1 MATTQAAQQQSLREL
16 MIDEIR
22 DLYDAERQLVKAL
35 PKMAKGASSDELRSL
50 IETHLEET
58 QEQVKRLERAFEML
72 DEKPRGKHCEGI
84 AGIIKE
90 GSDLLEEDFDGAVLD
105 AGIIA
110 GAQRAE
116 HYEIG
121 AYGSVIAWAKQMGE
135 GEIASLLEETLEEE
149 KGADEKLSALAE
161 SSINQQAASEAG
173 GDDASMGNGTGRRSA
188 MRGNGGNGASRSS
201 TRGSKNTSGSRSMAQ
216 TASSSR
222 SGRNGSTGRS
232 ASRRS

>member
-1 MATTQAAQQQSLREL
+1 MVE
-16 MIDEIR
+16 EIR

-35 PKMAKGASSDELRSL
+35 PKMAKGATSDELRSL

-58 QEQVKRLERAFEML
+58 QGQVKRLEQAFEML
-72 DEKPRGKHCEGI
+72 QEKPRGKHCAGI

-116 HYEIG
+116 HYEMG
-121 AYGSVIAWAKQMGE
+121 AYGSVIAWAKQLGE
-135 GEIASLLEETLEEE
+135 GDVASLLEETLEEE

-161 SSINQQAASEAG
+161 SSINQEAASEG
-173 GDDASMGNGTGRRSA
+173 GDQDSMEEGTRRRSA
-188 MRGNGGNGASRSS
+188 AKGNGGNGASRTSS
-201 TRGSKNTSGSRSMAQ
+201 RDSKNGSGKRSMVPPP
-216 TASSSR
+216 SSKP
-222 SGRNGSTGRS
+222 GRNGSASRS

>member
-1 MATTQAAQQQSLREL
+1 MATTQATQQQTLREL

-50 IETHLEET
+50 IETHLGET
-58 QEQVKRLERAFEML
+58 QEQVKRLERAFELL
-72 DEKPRGKHCEGI
+72 DEQPRGKHCAGI

-110 GAQRAE
+110 GAKRAE
-116 HYEIG
+116 HYEMG
-121 AYGSVIAWAKQMGE
+121 AYGAVIAWARQIGE
-135 GEIASLLEETLEEE
+135 GDIASLLEETLQEE
-149 KGADEKLSALAE
+149 KGADEKLTALAE
-161 SSINQQAASEAG
+161 NSINQQAASEK
-173 GDDASMGNGTGRRSA
+173 STP
-188 MRGNGGNGASRSS
+188 GNGGNGASRSAG
-201 TRGSKNTSGSRSMAQ
+201 GSKNGSGKRSMARPP
-216 TASSSR
+216 SSR
-222 SGRNGSTGRS
+222 PGRNGSAGKS

>member
-1 MATTQAAQQQSLREL
+1 MVE
-16 MIDEIR
+16 EIR

-35 PKMAKGASSDELRSL
+35 PKMAKGATSDELRSL

-58 QEQVKRLERAFEML
+58 QGQVKRLEQAFEML
-72 DEKPRGKHCEGI
+72 QEKPRGKHCAGI

-116 HYEIG
+116 HYEMG
-121 AYGSVIAWAKQMGE
+121 AYGSVIAWAKQLGE
-135 GEIASLLEETLEEE
+135 GDVASLLEETLEEE

-161 SSINQQAASEAG
+161 SSINQEAASEG
-173 GDDASMGNGTGRRSA
+173 GDQDSMEEGTRRRSA
-188 MRGNGGNGASRSS
+188 AKGNGGNGASRTSS
-201 TRGSKNTSGSRSMAQ
+201 RDSKNGSGKRSMAPPP
-216 TASSSR
+216 SSKA
-222 SGRNGSTGRS
+222 GRNGSASRS

>member
-1 MATTQAAQQQSLREL
+1 
-16 MIDEIR
+16 MIEEIR

-50 IETHLEET
+50 IETHLDET
-58 QEQVKRLERAFEML
+58 QEQVKRLERAFELL
-72 DEKPRGKHCEGI
+72 DEKPRGKHCAGI

-116 HYEIG
+116 HYEMG
-121 AYGSVIAWAKQMGE
+121 AYGSVIAWAKQLGE
-135 GEIASLLEETLEEE
+135 SEVASLLEDTLEEE
-149 KGADEKLSALAE
+149 KGADEKLRALAE
-161 SSINQQAASEAG
+161 SSINQQAASESEDEE
-173 GDDASMGNGTGRRSA
+173 DDEESMS
-188 MRGNGGNGASRSS
+188 
-201 TRGSKNTSGSRSMAQ
+201 SGSRSRSASRGNGAAKRGSNGSMA
-216 TASSSR
+216 ARSSSSR

>member
-1 MATTQAAQQQSLREL
+1 
-16 MIDEIR
+16 MIEEIR

-35 PKMAKGASSDELRSL
+35 PKMAKGASSNDLRSL
-50 IETHLEET
+50 IETHLGET

-72 DEKPRGKHCEGI
+72 DERPRGKHCAGI

-90 GSDLLEEDFDGAVLD
+90 GSDLLDEDFDGAVLD

-121 AYGSVIAWAKQMGE
+121 AYGSVIAWARQIGE
-135 GEIASLLEETLEEE
+135 GEVASLLEETLEEE
-149 KGADEKLSALAE
+149 KGADKKLSDLAE
-161 SSINQQAASEAG
+161 SSINQEAASERG
-173 GDDASMGNGTGRRSA
+173 GDNAESRGSDERARQSAS
-188 MRGNGGNGASRSS
+188 RGNGGNGASRTSA
-201 TRGSKNTSGSRSMAQ
+201 RGSKNGSGNRSMARPP
-216 TASSSR
+216 SSR
-222 SGRNGSTGRS
+222 SGRNGSAGRS

>member
-1 MATTQAAQQQSLREL
+1 MATTQATQQQTLREL
-16 MIDEIR
+16 MIEEIR

-35 PKMAKGASSDELRSL
+35 PKMAKGATSDELRSL

-58 QEQVKRLERAFEML
+58 QGQVKRLEQAFEML
-72 DEKPRGKHCEGI
+72 QEKPRGKHCAGI

-116 HYEIG
+116 HYEMG
-121 AYGSVIAWAKQMGE
+121 AYGSVIAWAKQLGE
-135 GEIASLLEETLEEE
+135 GDVASLLEETLEEE

-161 SSINQQAASEAG
+161 SSINQEAASEG
-173 GDDASMGNGTGRRSA
+173 GDQDSMEEGAGRRSGA
-188 MRGNGGNGASRSS
+188 KGNGGNGASRTSS
-201 TRGSKNTSGSRSMAQ
+201 RDSRNGSSKRSMAPPP
-216 TASSSR
+216 SSKT
-222 SGRNGSTGRS
+222 GRNGSASRS

>member
-1 MATTQAAQQQSLREL
+1 MATTQAVQQQSLREL
-16 MIDEIR
+16 MIEEIR

-35 PKMAKGASSDELRSL
+35 PKMAKGATSDDLRSL

-58 QEQVKRLERAFEML
+58 QGQVKRLEQAFEML
-72 DEKPRGKHCEGI
+72 QEKPRGKHCAGI

-116 HYEIG
+116 HYEMG
-121 AYGSVIAWAKQMGE
+121 AYGSVIAWAKQLGE
-135 GEIASLLEETLEEE
+135 GEVASLLEETLEEE

-161 SSINQQAASEAG
+161 SSINQEAASEAG
-173 GDDASMGNGTGRRSA
+173 GDEDSMEEGTRRRSA
-188 MRGNGGNGASRSS
+188 AKGNGGNGASRSS
-201 TRGSKNTSGSRSMAQ
+201 TRGSKSNSGSRSMAQ
-216 TASSSR
+216 PPSAR
-222 SGRNGSTGRS
+222 SGRNGSAGRS

>member
-1 MATTQAAQQQSLREL
+1 
-16 MIDEIR
+16 MIEEIR

-35 PKMAKGASSDELRSL
+35 PKMAKGATSDELRSL

-58 QEQVKRLERAFEML
+58 QGQVKRLEQAFEML
-72 DEKPRGKHCEGI
+72 QEKPRGKHCAGI

-116 HYEIG
+116 HYEMG
-121 AYGSVIAWAKQMGE
+121 AYGSVIAWAKQLGE
-135 GEIASLLEETLEEE
+135 GDVASLLEETLEEE

-161 SSINQQAASEAG
+161 SSINPEAASEAG
-173 GDDASMGNGTGRRSA
+173 GNEASMDEGTGRRRA
-188 MRGNGGNGASRSS
+188 MKGNGGNGAARSS
-201 TRGSKNTSGSRSMAQ
+201 TRGSKKSSGNRSMAQ
-216 TASSSR
+216 PLSAR
-222 SGRNGSTGRS
+222 PGRNGSAGRS
-232 ASRRS
+232 TPRRG

>member
-1 MATTQAAQQQSLREL
+1 
-16 MIDEIR
+16 MIEEIR

-50 IETHLEET
+50 IETHLGET

-72 DEKPRGKHCEGI
+72 EERPRGKHCEGI

-135 GEIASLLEETLEEE
+135 DEIASLLEETLEEE
-149 KGADEKLSALAE
+149 KSADEKLSALAE
-161 SSINQQAASEAG
+161 SSINQEAASAEG
-173 GDDASMGNGTGRRSA
+173 MEDE
-188 MRGNGGNGASRSS
+188 GGNGASRSS
-201 TRGSKNTSGSRSMAQ
+201 RGSSNGSGKRSMARPP
-216 TASSSR
+216 SSSR
-222 SGRNGSTGRS
+222 AGRNGSAGRS